1 MTDDV
6 EVRYEIMSEDFAEL
20 FASYESQRK
29 TALKAGDKV
38 SGTVISIGQ
47 KSVFVDCGASVDGIV
62 DREELLNDAG
72 EVSVAEGDALELYV
86 VGLTDDSIRL
96 SKALTGIAG
105 MSMLEDAYSSRIP
118 VEGKVKEQIKGGFHV
133 EILKRRAFCPVSQI
147 DARYVANPEDYV
159 GQTLQFRI
167 TKLSEGGRN
176 IVVSRRALLEEE
188 QQQASATFFETINE
202 GDVVEGVVT
211 RLAGFGAF
219 VELVPGVE
227 GLVHVSEISWA
238 RIQNPEDVLTVGD
251 RVRAKY
257 LGTSAGK
264 KPGETRISLSMKQA
278 QDDPWKTVGERFK
291 DGDKVTGK
299 IVKLMEFGVFVEIAP
314 GIEGLVHVSE
324 MSYAKR
330 VHKPGDMVQVGDVI
344 AAVIKQVD
352 VDKQRI
358 SLSMR
363 DAEGDPWLTVAEK
376 YPVGSS
382 VQGTV
387 EKRQQFGLFINLE
400 PGVTGLL
407 PQSVMGRAEGEI
419 KYDKL
424 VPGDTVVVSIE
435 SVSPRERKISL
446 GTGKKDDVSDWK
458 GYKPQS
464 SGGGS
469 GLGSLGDALAK
480 AMKKK

>member
-1 MTDDV
+1 
-6 EVRYEIMSEDFAEL
+6 MSEDFAEL

-62 DREELLNDAG
+62 DREELLNEAG
-72 EVSVAEGDALELYV
+72 EVSVAEGDTLELYV
-86 VGLTDDSIRL
+86 IGLTDDSIRL
-96 SKALTGIAG
+96 SKALSGIG
-105 MSMLEDAYSSRIP
+105 GLNMLEDAYSSRIP

-147 DARYVANPEDYV
+147 DVRYVSSPEDYV

-167 TKLSEGGRN
+167 TKLTEGGRN
-176 IVVSRRALLEEE
+176 VVVSRRALLEEE
-188 QQQASATFFETINE
+188 QQQASASFFDKITE
-202 GDVVEGVVT
+202 GDVVEGTVT
-211 RLAGFGAF
+211 RLAAFGAF

-227 GLVHVSEISWA
+227 GLVHVSEVSWA
-238 RIQNPEDVLTVGD
+238 RIQNPDEVLSVGD
-251 RVRAKY
+251 SVRVKY
-257 LGTSAGK
+257 LGTSPGK
-264 KPGETRISLSMKQA
+264 KLGETRISLSIKQV
-278 QDDPWKTVGERFK
+278 QGDPWKTVAERFK

-299 IVKLMEFGVFVEIAP
+299 VVKLMEFGAFVEIAP

-330 VHKPGDMVQVGDVI
+330 VNRPGDVVQVGDVI
-344 AAVIKQVD
+344 AAVVKQLD
-352 VDKQRI
+352 IEKQRI

-363 DAEGDPWLTVAEK
+363 EAEGDPWLNVVEK
-376 YPVGSS
+376 YPVGQT

-407 PQSVMGRAEGEI
+407 PQSVMAKAEGDV

-424 VPGDTVVVSIE
+424 GTGDTVVVSIE
-435 SVSPRERKISL
+435 SVNTRERKISL
-446 GTGKKDDVSDWK
+446 GTGKKEDVSDWK
-458 GYKPQS
+458 GYKTQAAS
-464 SGGGS
+464 TD
-469 GLGSLGDALAK
+469 LGSLGDVLAK
-480 AMKKK
+480 AMKNKN

>member
-1 MTDDV
+1 
-6 EVRYEIMSEDFAEL
+6 MSEDFAEL

-29 TALKAGDKV
+29 AALKAGDKV

-62 DREELLNDAG
+62 EREELLNEAG
-72 EVSVAEGDALELYV
+72 EVSVAEGDTLELYV
-86 VGLTDDSIRL
+86 ISLADDSVRL
-96 SKALTGIAG
+96 SKALTGIG
-105 MSMLEDAYSSRIP
+105 GLNMLEDAYSSRVP
-118 VEGKVKEQIKGGFHV
+118 VEGKVKEIIKGGFHV

-147 DARYVANPEDYV
+147 DARYVTNPEDYV

-167 TKLSEGGRN
+167 TKLTEGGRN

-188 QQQASATFFETINE
+188 QREASAGFFEKIAV

-211 RLAGFGAF
+211 RLAAFGAF

-227 GLVHVSEISWA
+227 GLVHISEISWA
-238 RIQNPEDVLTVGD
+238 RIQDPNEVLSVGD
-251 RVRAKY
+251 RVRVKY
-257 LGTSAGK
+257 LGTSQGK
-264 KPGETRISLSMKQA
+264 KPGETRLSLSIKQA
-278 QDDPWKTVGERFK
+278 QDDPWKTVSERFK

-299 IVKLMEFGVFVEIAP
+299 VVKLMEFGAFVEIAP

-330 VHKPGDMVQVGDVI
+330 IHKPGDVVQVGDMV

-363 DAEGDPWLTVAEK
+363 DAEGDPWLAVAEK
-376 YPVGSS
+376 YAVGTT
-382 VQGTV
+382 VEGTM
-387 EKRQQFGLFINLE
+387 EKRQPFGLFITLE

-407 PQSVMGRAEGEI
+407 PQSVMSRAEGEV

-424 VPGDTVVVSIE
+424 GVGEAVVVSIE
-435 SVSPRERKISL
+435 SVNTRERKISL
-446 GTGKKDDVSDWK
+446 GTGKKEEVSDWK
-458 GYKPQS
+458 GYKPQAS
-464 SGGGS
+464 ASDM
-469 GLGSLGDALAK
+469 GSLGSALAK
-480 AMKKK
+480 ALGKKN

>member
-1 MTDDV
+1 
-6 EVRYEIMSEDFAEL
+6 MSEDFAEL

-62 DREELLNDAG
+62 DREELLNEAG
-72 EVSVAEGDALELYV
+72 EVSVAEGETLELYV
-86 VGLTDDSIRL
+86 VGLTDDSVRL
-96 SKALTGIAG
+96 SRALTGVG
-105 MSMLEDAYSSRIP
+105 GLNMLEEAYANRVP

-133 EILKRRAFCPVSQI
+133 EVLKRRAFCPVSQI

-167 TKLSEGGRN
+167 TKLTEGGRN
-176 IVVSRRALLEEE
+176 IVVSRRVLLEEE
-188 QQQASATFFETINE
+188 QQQASASFFENVKE

-211 RLAGFGAF
+211 RLAAFGAF
-219 VELVPGVE
+219 VELSPGLE
-227 GLVHVSEISWA
+227 GLVHISEISWA
-238 RIQNPEDVLTVGD
+238 RIQSPEEALSVGD
-251 RVRAKY
+251 RVRVKY
-257 LGTSAGK
+257 LGASEGK
-264 KPGETRISLSMKQA
+264 KPGETRLSLSIKQA
-278 QDDPWKTVGERFK
+278 QDDPWKTVSERFK
-291 DGDKVTGK
+291 EGDKVTGK
-299 IVKLMEFGVFVEIAP
+299 VVKLMEFGAFVEIAP

-324 MSYAKR
+324 MSYAQR
-330 VHKPGDMVQVGDVI
+330 VHKPGDMVQVGDMVP
-344 AAVIKQVD
+344 AVVKQVD
-352 VDKQRI
+352 AEKQRI

-363 DAEGDPWLTVAEK
+363 DAEGDPWLNVAEK
-376 YPVGSS
+376 YPVGQT

-407 PQSVMGRAEGEI
+407 PQSVMAKAEGDV

-424 VPGDTVVVSIE
+424 APRDTVVVSIE
-435 SVSPRERKISL
+435 TVNPGQRKISL
-446 GTGKKDDVSDWK
+446 GTGKKEDIADWK
-458 GYKPQS
+458 GYKPKS
-464 SGGGS
+464 AGT

>member
-1 MTDDV
+1 
-6 EVRYEIMSEDFAEL
+6 MSEDFAEL

-62 DREELLNDAG
+62 DREELLNEAG
-72 EVSVAEGDALELYV
+72 EVSVAEGETLELYV
-86 VGLTDDSIRL
+86 VGLTDDSVRL
-96 SKALTGIAG
+96 SRALTGVG
-105 MSMLEDAYSSRIP
+105 GLNMLEEAYANRVP

-133 EILKRRAFCPVSQI
+133 EVLKRRAFCPVSQI

-167 TKLSEGGRN
+167 TKLTEGGRN
-176 IVVSRRALLEEE
+176 IVVSRRVLLEEE
-188 QQQASATFFETINE
+188 QQQASASFFENVKE

-211 RLAGFGAF
+211 RLAAFGAF
-219 VELVPGVE
+219 VELSPGLE
-227 GLVHVSEISWA
+227 GLVHISEISWA
-238 RIQNPEDVLTVGD
+238 RIQSPEEALSVGD
-251 RVRAKY
+251 RVRVKY
-257 LGTSAGK
+257 LGASEGK
-264 KPGETRISLSMKQA
+264 KPGETRLSLSIKQA
-278 QDDPWKTVGERFK
+278 QDDPWKTVSERFK
-291 DGDKVTGK
+291 EGDKVTGK
-299 IVKLMEFGVFVEIAP
+299 VVKLMEFGAFVEIAP

-324 MSYAKR
+324 MSYAQR
-330 VHKPGDMVQVGDVI
+330 VHKPGDMVQVGDMVPT
-344 AAVIKQVD
+344 VVKQVD
-352 VDKQRI
+352 AEKQRI

-363 DAEGDPWLTVAEK
+363 DAEGDPWLNVAEK
-376 YPVGSS
+376 YPVGQT

-407 PQSVMGRAEGEI
+407 PQSVMAKAEGDV

-424 VPGDTVVVSIE
+424 APGDTVVVSIE
-435 SVSPRERKISL
+435 TVNPGQRKISL
-446 GTGKKDDVSDWK
+446 GTGKKEDIADWK
-458 GYKPQS
+458 GYKPKS
-464 SGGGS
+464 AGT